1 MNKSML
7 LITSAWGN
15 TKTFKLIPITKDC
28 PYNEG
33 IFDADNKVLAI
44 VSKEKKESL
53 HMLAKLNEF
62 GDPLTLKMG
71 RRANGKEYA
80 EERKNLETFYE
91 YYVEDKTEIV
101 NFINMFASNSDTF
114 DFNKY
119 FTTSE
124 KSDIISNPTSII
136 TV

>member
-1 MNKSML
+1 MYKSML

-15 TKTFKLIPITKDC
+15 TKTFKLIPIDKNC

-53 HMLAKLNEF
+53 HMLTKLNEF
-62 GDPLTLKMG
+62 GDPLTLKIG
-71 RRANGKEYA
+71 RRANGKDYA

-91 YYVEDKTEIV
+91 YYIEDEKEQL
-101 NFINMFASNSDTF
+101 NFLDSKCFLKENQINP
-114 DFNKY
+114 FN
-119 FTTSE
+119 FLFS
-124 KSDIISNPTSII
+124 KS
-136 TV
+136 